1 MLVMTMTR
9 LQMNLKF
16 LNYYF
21 GTVDG
26 VKGAQTKQAIRE
38 FRVNNGLSDSD
49 IADQQMIDVLRDLI
63 CRIQDIIGC
72 TADRSRTDKTQSKI
86 ARDTNESII

>member
-21 GTVDG
+21 GAVDG

-63 CRIQDIIGC
+63 CRIQDIVGC
-72 TADRSRTDKTQSKI
+72 TADRSSWK
-86 ARDTNESII
+86 

>member
-26 VKGAQTKQAIRE
+26 VKGSQTKQAIRE

-72 TADRSRTDKTQSKI
+72 TADRSSWK
-86 ARDTNESII
+86 